1 MAWTSSKTGQD
12 EKSLPAVVN
21 QGYFSDYFLA
31 YRLDAGLADLYK
43 TWDAREHEGEPTS
56 RTRVRGLSK
65 AFDRSRVDA
74 LLTAPDALDAGDRL
88 NLKLLSAT
96 GLPLVFPLVPFTT

>member
-31 YRLDAGLADLYK
+31 YRLDANPPQDLDCVGLGG
-43 TWDAREHEGEPTS
+43 HS
-56 RTRVRGLSK
+56 MH
-65 AFDRSRVDA
+65 F
-74 LLTAPDALDAGDRL
+74 APMRR
-88 NLKLLSAT
+88 
-96 GLPLVFPLVPFTT
+96 